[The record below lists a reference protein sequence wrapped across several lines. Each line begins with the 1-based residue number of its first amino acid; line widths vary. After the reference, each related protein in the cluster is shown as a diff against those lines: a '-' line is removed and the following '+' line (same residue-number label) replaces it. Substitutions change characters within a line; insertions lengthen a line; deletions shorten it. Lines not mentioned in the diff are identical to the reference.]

1 MDKERK
7 KKRNVTWL
15 DTIIVYNTDCISD
28 RLDEKKEKK
37 WGWKSESFVGKC
49 FVSAL
54 PFSEFCR
61 KIWWISKP
69 PKNHRWHSVVNF
81 TLNFLFF
88 LLKLLLVIQNLSYFS
103 VFKLWK
109 KYRRILKEYSHWFQL
124 ITSMQFLSA
133 ILSFTL
139 LNQVLPEKITTI
151 NLFCFKND
159 QLWLIVIA
167 SVHDK
172 KMHLTFYEG
181 W

>member
-28 RLDEKKEKK
+28 ILDEKKEKK

-54 PFSEFCR
+54 PFSKFCR

-88 LLKLLLVIQNLSYFS
+88 PFEASFSNSKLILFFCFQIMKKIQAYLK
-103 VFKLWK
+103 
-109 KYRRILKEYSHWFQL
+109 R
-124 ITSMQFLSA
+124 
-133 ILSFTL
+133 
-139 LNQVLPEKITTI
+139 VLPLISINYINTI
-151 NLFCFKND
+151 SFCDTVFHFAKPGIAWND
-159 QLWLIVIA
+159 Y
-167 SVHDK
+167 HN
-172 KMHLTFYEG
+172 
-181 W
+181 